1 MAELVLGVF
10 ATVALLL
17 AAIGLYGLMA
27 HSVTERTAE
36 IGLRMALG
44 ADRRDVLRMI
54 VRSGLSMIAIGAIGG
69 LASAATLAGTLR
81 GLLFGI
87 QPLDPLTFASVVL
100 LLLTTAAVACLVPA
114 WRAVRIPPATALR
127 AE

>member
-54 VRSGLSMIAIGAIGG
+54 VTSGLSMTAIGAIAG

-87 QPLDPLTFASVVL
+87 QPLDPLTFASVVML
-100 LLLTTAAVACLVPA
+100 LLATATVACLVPA
-114 WRAVRIPPATALR
+114 WRAVRIPPTAALR
-127 AE
+127 AD